1 MNRRAFL
8 ATAASPL
15 LPLKGAASMQ
25 PRERVDAALAGK
37 AVDRVPFTLWYH
49 FGLEKQGPAAHAKA
63 TLSFHERFGTDLV
76 KVMSD
81 FPFPKPAGNWWEVK
95 VVQNPFE
102 PQIRALALI
111 RDGLDRRK
119 HFLETIFNPWN
130 VAEKMSSKEEVAR
143 MMHEQPQRLLTALEA
158 IAKSE
163 AAHAKRALETGASG
177 IFLAIANAQNGIMT
191 EAEYAKFSEP
201 FDRMVLDAAKDA
213 PVNTLHLHGDKVY
226 LNRFLK
232 GWPPAVVNYSEHGT
246 GVEIAAV
253 RKQFSG
259 VLMGGIDERKFRELT
274 VADYQAQARKARSAA
289 GAKFILAPGC
299 SVPNDTTD
307 AEIRRFLGVVTRV

>member
-1 MNRRAFL
+1 
-8 ATAASPL
+8 
-15 LPLKGAASMQ
+15 MQ

-37 AVDRVPFTLWYH
+37 DVDRPPFTLWYH
-49 FGLEKQGPAAHAKA
+49 FGVEKEGPEAHARA
-63 TLSFHERFGTDLV
+63 TLNFHERFGTDLI

-111 RDGLDRRK
+111 RDGLARRK

-143 MMHEQPQRLLTALEA
+143 MMREHPQRLLTALDA
-158 IAKSE
+158 IARSE
-163 AAHAKRALETGASG
+163 AAHAKRAIQTGASG
-177 IFLAIANAQNGIMT
+177 VFLAIANAQDGIMT

-201 FDRMVLDAAKDA
+201 FDRMILDAVKDA
-213 PVNTLHLHGDKVY
+213 PMNTLHLHGDKVY

-232 GWPPAVVNYSEHGT
+232 GWPATIVNYSQHGT
-246 GVEIAAV
+246 GVDIATI
-253 RKQFSG
+253 RKQSPG
-259 VLMGGIDERKFRELT
+259 VLMGGIDEVNFRKLT
-274 VADYQAQARKARSAA
+274 PSDFQAQARKAQTAA
-289 GAKFILAPGC
+289 GARFILAPGC

-307 AEIRRFLGVVTRV
+307 GEIRGFLGVVTRV